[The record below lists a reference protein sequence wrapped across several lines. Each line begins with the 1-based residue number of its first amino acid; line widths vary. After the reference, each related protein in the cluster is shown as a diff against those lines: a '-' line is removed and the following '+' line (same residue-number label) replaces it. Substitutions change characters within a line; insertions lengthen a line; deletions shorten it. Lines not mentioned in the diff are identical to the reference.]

1 MFIMQTMKNDITI
14 SVITATY
21 NAEKCLP
28 KLIASL
34 EGQSDKNFEWIIADG
49 ASTDKTVELLTEVK
63 QKLKKVVVDSRPDFG
78 IYDAL
83 NRAIRLSCGDYY
95 IIVGADDVLEP
106 DAVSNFKTEIIM
118 NRTEFISALVKS
130 GDNKIISARKKTW
143 EWLYGHSAYVS
154 NHAVGLAIKRSLHEK
169 IGWYSKDFPI
179 CADRLFI
186 LKAIHEGAQVSKS
199 TFVAGSYGMEGL
211 SGKDILGTMLE
222 GFRVQMLLGHSFWM
236 QILILFFRLLKHR
249 KRIRAQYKYL

>member
-1 MFIMQTMKNDITI
+1 MIEQNI
-14 SVITATY
+14 SLSIVTSTY
-21 NAEKCLP
+21 NVESFLP
-28 KLIASL
+28 RLIESL
-34 EGQSDKNFEWIIADG
+34 ESQTDKNFEWVVADG
-49 ASTDKTVELLTEVK
+49 ASTDNTREILNEAKH
-63 QKLKKVVVDSRPDFG
+63 KLNSVIIDSKPDFG

-83 NRAIRLSCGDYY
+83 NRAIQLSSGEYY
-95 IIVGADDVLEP
+95 IVVGADDILDKNAVL
-106 DAVSNFKTEIIM
+106 NFKKEIVKSK
-118 NRTEFISALVKS
+118 TEFLSALIRNGNDEVRGPREKQ
-130 GDNKIISARKKTW
+130 W

-186 LKAIHEGAQVSKS
+186 LKAIHEGARVSQS
-199 TFVAGSYGMEGL
+199 SFVAGSFGMEGL

-222 GFRVQMLLGHSFWM
+222 GFRVQMLLRHSFWI

-249 KRIRAQYKYL
+249 KRIKAQYKYL